1 MALGPSMHCGC
12 CGQALVTAMWCS
24 LRRRGVRDSSSALD
38 ATPPLEQTRSAAA
51 VSTLAPTERTNAV
64 AKTTSHSVTHPMWPG
79 VGCSGVGCC
88 ASQRKLATDGN
99 RGSYLLEHGARP
111 ACTMRCSPR
120 QQVGSSHGSATS
132 SRSDKMPRQ
141 CRTLLSWPALP
152 RPRKGDGVRLTCV
165 ATPYSAC
172 TTDADVLQHP
182 LARTPRCCPSNT
194 GTVGASENVHGVGA
208 VQFSSCR

>member
-99 RGSYLLEHGARP
+99 RGSYLLEHGAASGLYHALFP
-111 ACTMRCSPR
+111 ASTSWIKSWFSHVLAER
-120 QQVGSSHGSATS
+120 QDATA
-132 SRSDKMPRQ
+132 MPDASQ
-141 CRTLLSWPALP
+141 LAGPTAAT
-152 RPRKGDGVRLTCV
+152 KG
-165 ATPYSAC
+165 
-172 TTDADVLQHP
+172 
-182 LARTPRCCPSNT
+182 
-194 GTVGASENVHGVGA
+194 
-208 VQFSSCR
+208 